1 MSGAVR
7 RLDAE
12 RLELGGGL
20 EVLLR
25 ATLAG
30 MRPGE
35 AVEIATP
42 SRAVALELPGWAR
55 VEGHAAGEPVALPPA
70 AGGAAAAALGA
81 GPAPP
86 DRDRGRWTVRLRR
99 GPAHAPPALG
109 AAPAPSADT
118 AAPAPPA
125 DPGPSGRPPLR
136 PDASF
141 HTGDWRAGGAAP
153 AVPET
158 ADRDAGL
165 TPLGA
170 RAEPGG
176 PPYDWRLHRRD
187 RLWADDVAELA
198 EQTSAEQWD
207 ASHDVPWQAAR
218 DLPEPLE
225 RAVAQVTTFIA
236 QNEYAALY
244 VPAAFLPQVHP
255 AYPEALQWLAG
266 HVHDEARHVE
276 VFTKRAL
283 LAGGGGSALAATELS
298 LRTLLDEHDFTNAA
312 LLLNV
317 LGEGT
322 FLDLLRFVARHAPD
336 PATAA
341 AARLAHRDE
350 RRHVH
355 FGVSHVRHALAGDP
369 ERRAALVAAAEQ
381 RAAKLTELSG
391 LSPLLTDGLTIL
403 AAGSLRPAALSDGA
417 RAVAGL
423 IATMERNRIRRLRA
437 AGFDAATARRL
448 SELHTPNLM

>member
-1 MSGAVR
+1 MR

-20 EVLLR
+20 EVLLQ

-35 AVEIATP
+35 EVELLTP

-55 VEGHAAGEPVALPPA
+55 LEGHQAGEPAPA
-70 AGGAAAAALGA
+70 AGAGA
-81 GPAPP
+81 G
-86 DRDRGRWTVRLRR
+86 RGGGEGAGGERRWAVRLRR
-99 GPAHAPPALG
+99 GPGRRVAVDRPPGGGDGDGDGTAG
-109 AAPAPSADT
+109 AA
-118 AAPAPPA
+118 
-125 DPGPSGRPPLR
+125 RPPLR
-136 PDASF
+136 AGGEL
-141 HTGDWRAGGAAP
+141 HTADWRLGGAAP
-153 AVPET
+153 PPPAA
-158 ADRDAGL
+158 ADRGAGL
-165 TPLGA
+165 APLGA
-170 RAEPGG
+170 LPERGAPAF
-176 PPYDWRLHRRD
+176 DWRLRERRA
-187 RLWADDVAELA
+187 LWAEDVAELA
-198 EQTSAEQWD
+198 EQSSAEQWD
-207 ASHDVPWQAAR
+207 ASRDIPWAAA
-218 DLPEPLE
+218 LEVPEPLQ
-225 RAVAQVTTFIA
+225 RAITQVMTFIA

-255 AYPEALQWLAG
+255 AYPEALLWLAG

-283 LAGGGGSALAATELS
+283 LGGEPGVALAATELS

-322 FLDLLRFVARHAPD
+322 FLDLLRFVERHAPD
-336 PATAA
+336 AATAA

-355 FGVSHVRHALAGDP
+355 FGISHVRHALADDP
-369 ERRAALVAAAEQ
+369 DRRAALVTAAEQ

-391 LSPLLTDGLTIL
+391 LSPLLTEGLTIV
-403 AAGSLRPAALSDGA
+403 AAGSLRPAALSEGA
-417 RAVAGL
+417 RAVRGL
-423 IATMERNRIRRLRA
+423 LATMERNRIRRLRA
-437 AGFDAATARRL
+437 AGFDLPTARRL

>member
-1 MSGAVR
+1 MTARAR

-20 EVLLR
+20 EVLLQ
-25 ATLAG
+25 AALAG

-35 AVEIATP
+35 EVEVVTP
-42 SRAVALELPGWAR
+42 SRAVALELQGWSR
-55 VEGHAAGEPVALPPA
+55 VEGHAAAEPVALGREGGGVGPRWTVRVRRGPGRRILVGEPPA
-70 AGGAAAAALGA
+70 FDGVPPLRGDGELHTADWRAT

-86 DRDRGRWTVRLRR
+86 
-99 GPAHAPPALG
+99 PPAR
-109 AAPAPSADT
+109 
-118 AAPAPPA
+118 A
-125 DPGPSGRPPLR
+125 DP
-136 PDASF
+136 
-141 HTGDWRAGGAAP
+141 RAGL
-153 AVPET
+153 V
-158 ADRDAGL
+158 
-165 TPLGA
+165 PLGA
-170 RAEPGG
+170 LPEAGG
-176 PPYDWRLHRRD
+176 PPFAWRLHERD
-187 RLWADDVAELA
+187 QVWADDVGELA
-198 EQTSAEQWD
+198 EQASAQQWD
-207 ASHDVPWQAAR
+207 ASRDVPWAAAQT
-218 DLPEPLE
+218 LAEPLR
-225 RAVAQVTTFIA
+225 RAVADVMTFIA

-255 AYPEALQWLAG
+255 AYPEALMWLAG

-283 LAGGGGSALAATELS
+283 LAGARGHALAATQLS
-298 LRTLLDEHDFTNAA
+298 LRTLLDERDFTNAA

-322 FLDLLRFVARHAPD
+322 FLDLLRFVERHAPD

-355 FGVSHVRHALAGDP
+355 FGVSHVRRTLAEDP
-369 ERRAALVAAAEQ
+369 DRRAQLVGAAEE

-391 LSPLLTDGLTIL
+391 LSPLLTEGLTIM
-403 AAGSLRPAALSDGA
+403 AAGSLRPAALSEGA
-417 RAVAGL
+417 RAVRAL
-423 IATMERNRIRRLRA
+423 LATMERNRIRRLRA
-437 AGFDAATARRL
+437 AGFDRAAARRL

>member
-1 MSGAVR
+1 VSAAAR

-20 EVLLR
+20 EVLLQ

-35 AVEIATP
+35 DVEVVTP

-55 VEGHAAGEPVALPPA
+55 VEGHAASEPIALERTPRGASNGARTAVLGTAGDREPARWAVRLSRGPGTRVRADDRPPVAGAVPLRRDGELHTADWRA
-70 AGGAAAAALGA
+70 AGPA
-81 GPAPP
+81 GPAP
-86 DRDRGRWTVRLRR
+86 
-99 GPAHAPPALG
+99 A
-109 AAPAPSADT
+109 SAD
-118 AAPAPPA
+118 
-125 DPGPSGRPPLR
+125 R
-136 PDASF
+136 
-141 HTGDWRAGGAAP
+141 H
-153 AVPET
+153 
-158 ADRDAGL
+158 AGL

-170 RAEPGG
+170 IPEAGAPAF
-176 PPYDWRLHRRD
+176 DWRLHERERI
-187 RLWADDVAELA
+187 WSDDVGELA
-198 EQTSAEQWD
+198 EQASAQQWD
-207 ASHDVPWQAAR
+207 ASRDVPWEAAQT
-218 DLPEPLE
+218 LTEPLQH
-225 RAVAQVTTFIA
+225 AVAQVMTFIA

-244 VPAAFLPQVHP
+244 VPAAFLQQVHP
-255 AYPEALQWLAG
+255 AYPEALMWLAS

-283 LAGGGGSALAATELS
+283 LAGARGQALASTELS
-298 LRTLLDEHDFTNAA
+298 LKTLLDEHDFTNAA

-322 FLDLLRFVARHAPD
+322 FLDLLRFVERHAPD
-336 PATAA
+336 AATAA

-355 FGVSHVRHALAGDP
+355 FGISHVRHAMASDP
-369 ERRAALVAAAEQ
+369 DQRGVLVSAAEQ

-391 LSPLLTDGLTIL
+391 LSPLLTEGLTVM
-403 AAGSLRPAALSDGA
+403 AAGSLRPAALSEGA
-417 RAVAGL
+417 RAVRSL
-423 IATMERNRIRRLRA
+423 MATMERNRLRRLEA
-437 AGFDAATARRL
+437 AGFDLATARRL